1 MKSFKRFLTPLFI
14 CLFGFLLLTGCG
26 SSNNTPAQSQKD
38 AVLAALNAARK
49 SNNVNVLSEDDQAD
63 IIAARIANAGI
74 DYYCGNLTKE
84 QFEKEFYS
92 AGMTKI
98 NGKYFS
104 EIYTGTII
112 PTKSSDFYNKEM
124 PLSLLR
130 FPETESDRRG
140 SPRRPCDRHS
150 GLCHQLH
157 AEHRRD
163 ADEPLFTAVWN
174 R

>member
-84 QFEKEFYS
+84 QFEKSF
-92 AGMTKI
+92 I
-98 NGKYFS
+98 V
-104 EIYTGTII
+104 
-112 PTKSSDFYNKEM
+112 
-124 PLSLLR
+124 L
-130 FPETESDRRG
+130 
-140 SPRRPCDRHS
+140 
-150 GLCHQLH
+150 
-157 AEHRRD
+157 
-163 ADEPLFTAVWN
+163 V
-174 R
+174 

>member
-104 EIYTGTII
+104 EIYTGAII
-112 PTKSSDFYNKEM
+112 PTKSSDFIIKKSLMVAPRLLVSQLDSIKNSVS
-124 PLSLLR
+124 PSLSLIR
-130 FPETESDRRG
+130 N
-140 SPRRPCDRHS
+140 
-150 GLCHQLH
+150 
-157 AEHRRD
+157 
-163 ADEPLFTAVWN
+163 VIN
-174 R
+174 

>member
-1 MKSFKRFLTPLFI
+1 MQSFKRFLTPLFI

-112 PTKSSDFYNKEM
+112 PTKSSDFYNKEI
-124 PLSLLR
+124 SY
-130 FPETESDRRG
+130 G
-140 SPRRPCDRHS
+140 SAQIVGIAIRQYKEFS
-150 GLCHQLH
+150 
-157 AEHRRD
+157 
-163 ADEPLFTAVWN
+163 FTVLISYP
-174 R
+174 

>member
-63 IIAARIANAGI
+63 IIAARSANAGI

-84 QFEKEFYS
+84 NTFPKSILVLSFQQNPLIF
-92 AGMTKI
+92 
-98 NGKYFS
+98 
-104 EIYTGTII
+104 II
-112 PTKSSDFYNKEM
+112 KKSLMVAPRLLVSQLDSIKNSVS
-124 PLSLLR
+124 PSLSLIR
-130 FPETESDRRG
+130 N
-140 SPRRPCDRHS
+140 
-150 GLCHQLH
+150 
-157 AEHRRD
+157 
-163 ADEPLFTAVWN
+163 VIN
-174 R
+174 